1 MQLPLTLDELSLWIA
16 FICINLLIS
25 SEILSAHYGG
35 VNVYLDKR
43 KLRIIAIVYSIMFV
57 LVILLQ
63 IPLPL

>member
-1 MQLPLTLDELSLWIA
+1 LPLTLDELSLWIA

-25 SEILSAHYGG
+25 SELLSAHYGG
-35 VNVYLDKR
+35 LNVYLDRR
-43 KLRIIAIVYSIMFV
+43 KLRVIAVVYSLVFA